1 MFRNLAKIKIMED
14 RNKTLLDE
22 ILYTAFQQL
31 HGLNYKITEYSL
43 NSAFSFKFE
52 NLSHFIEFLKQN
64 EPINNDKQAF
74 LEIMMN
80 DLNLKLDSFFY
91 VNFFE

>member
-1 MFRNLAKIKIMED
+1 MED
-14 RNKTLLDE
+14 HNKTLLDE
-22 ILYTAFQQL
+22 IIYGAFQKL

-64 EPINNDKQAF
+64 EVFENDKQAF
-74 LEIMMN
+74 LETIMN

-91 VNFFE
+91 VNFFEEI